1 MWEHKQ
7 SIAAGLVKAKAGL
20 DENPL
25 ITSFPS
31 SIATDWLYSA
41 SFIPKLLPL
50 WCFSWKAIRKHW
62 LITSQS
68 AIFDAILPGIGQ
80 WIPVF

>member
-31 SIATDWLYSA
+31 SIATDWLYNA

-50 WCFSWKAIRKHW
+50 
-62 LITSQS
+62 
-68 AIFDAILPGIGQ
+68 
-80 WIPVF
+80 